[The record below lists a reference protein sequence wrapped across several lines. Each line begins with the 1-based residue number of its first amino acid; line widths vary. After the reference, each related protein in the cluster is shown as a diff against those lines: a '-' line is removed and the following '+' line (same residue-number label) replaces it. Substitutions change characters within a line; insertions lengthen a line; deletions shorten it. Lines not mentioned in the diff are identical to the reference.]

1 MCNRVVA
8 RLKYKENTSKV
19 DEKKLKKHF
28 SSEFGKYIQ
37 KVRKEQKLT
46 QEDLAY
52 KTNLHST
59 YIGHI
64 ETGTY
69 TPSIFVVWKI
79 AQVLKMDLKELLKGF

>member
-1 MCNRVVA
+1 MGKLR
-8 RLKYKENTSKV
+8 YKENITKSE
-19 DEKKLKKHF
+19 EKILKKDF
-28 SSEFGKYIQ
+28 AVEFGKYIQ
-37 KVRKEQKLT
+37 KVRKEQHLT

-52 KTNLHST
+52 KANLYSI

-69 TPSIFVVWKI
+69 APSIFVVWKI

>member
-1 MCNRVVA
+1 MG
-8 RLKYKENTSKV
+8 RLRYKENLSKNE
-19 DEKKLKKHF
+19 EKLLKKDF
-28 SSEFGKYIQ
+28 AIEFGRYVQ
-37 KVRKEQKLT
+37 RVRKEYSLT
-46 QEDLAY
+46 QEELAY

-79 AQVLKMDLKELLKGF
+79 AQVLKLDLKELLKGF